1 MSRKPLTFA
10 VLTAAL
16 GFTGSGALA
25 QNLPVTRPAN
35 PDETAE
41 LKQQVRQLSAKVDAL
56 EYHQQQDQA
65 QTAVAISQLVADA
78 DAQSKLITTEPLMSG
93 YDPTVGFVIRSDD
106 GNFSL
111 HPGMVIDFRYDMN
124 YRDKV
129 PAGGGGTSVPTPPA
143 PRYDVENGFDIS
155 RFRLLFTGTF
165 THDITYYVQ
174 FQDDQ
179 GTTFGLFDAYFT
191 YHLGDTPM
199 YLRVGQFKDP
209 VWHERNLS
217 EANLMAVDRT
227 LVEYLLAGGQGS
239 RVQGASLIYDRD
251 RLRAQLAT
259 HDGFNSINTPFFDAG
274 GDGSGVGGESGV
286 TPPNYGVSGRGEF
299 LIIGDRTPESDAYAE
314 YDRGYTALGL
324 KQDFLVAGAGMDY
337 TEADRNQLMT
347 PSADLTFDTT
357 SGWALYA
364 AYYGTLRTL
373 KDNQGITPGNYY
385 DSGFEAQAAYMLKR
399 RIEPFVRYDYTFLDP
414 GSLPAAQLIIR
425 HAAEEFTVG
434 ANYYI
439 YKQNAKFTLDAS
451 WLPEGSPTDATA
463 LGILKDT
470 GRNEFVLRAQFQL
483 AL

>member
-1 MSRKPLTFA
+1 MPRRPTIYAALSA
-10 VLTAAL
+10 VLGLTAASA
-16 GFTGSGALA
+16 FS
-25 QNLPVTRPAN
+25 QSLPVTRPDSA
-35 PDETAE
+35 DQTAQLRE
-41 LKQQVRQLSAKVDAL
+41 QVRQLSARVDAL
-56 EYHQQQDQA
+56 QNVQQQDEA
-65 QTAVAISQLVADA
+65 QTTAVIAQVVSDA
-78 DAQSKLITTEPLMSG
+78 DAQSRLISNEPLMSG

-111 HPGMVIDFRYDMN
+111 HPGMIIDFRYDAN
-124 YRDKV
+124 YRDKI
-129 PAGGGGTSVPTPPA
+129 PTGGSGTAA
-143 PRYDVENGFDIS
+143 PSPSFDTENGFDVA
-155 RFRLLFTGTF
+155 RFRLLFTGNF

-174 FQDDQ
+174 LQDDE

-191 YHLGDTPM
+191 YHLGDSPM

-239 RVQGASLIYDRD
+239 RVQGASLIYDQN
-251 RLRAQLAT
+251 RLRAQVVT
-259 HDGFNSINTPFFDAG
+259 HDGFDSINTSFFDAG
-274 GDGSGVGGESGV
+274 GVGSGVGGESGV
-286 TPPNYGVSGRGEF
+286 TPPNYGVSGRAEF
-299 LIIGDRTPESDAYAE
+299 LVIGDRTPASDAYAE

-324 KQDFLVAGAGMDY
+324 KQDFLVIGAGNDY
-337 TEADRNQLMT
+337 TEADRNQLFV
-347 PSADLTFDTT
+347 PSADITYDTT
-357 SGWALYA
+357 SGWAFYA
-364 AYYGTLRTL
+364 AYYGTVRSL
-373 KDNQGITPGNYY
+373 KDNQGIAPGDYY
-385 DSGFEAQAAYMLKR
+385 DQGLEAQAAYLLTR
-399 RIEPFVRYDYTFLDP
+399 RIEPFVRYDYTYLDP
-414 GSLPAAQLIIR
+414 GSLPATQLIVR
-425 HAAEEFTVG
+425 HATEEFTVG